1 MFHGHLQ
8 RVYAGCVYIYLWTH
22 TGIRIGVHTYV
33 YTCRCMYM
41 CMYTYSWLML
51 LFWATSLLI
60 FLHALY
66 QLLREEHWNV
76 QPWLCC
82 KCPHMAGDGR
92 GPRRGLP
99 WARLEQWPWSP
110 RGPCWSRP
118 LSRLWGVCWEQASW
132 RVGPWG
138 QRAAGPSSLF
148 VNRGWGRSWD

>member
-66 QLLREEHWNV
+66 QLLREEH
-76 QPWLCC
+76 
-82 KCPHMAGDGR
+82 
-92 GPRRGLP
+92 
-99 WARLEQWPWSP
+99 
-110 RGPCWSRP
+110 
-118 LSRLWGVCWEQASW
+118 
-132 RVGPWG
+132 
-138 QRAAGPSSLF
+138 
-148 VNRGWGRSWD
+148 